1 MFLAL
6 LDLHVVV
13 KLGKLPHLFLVG
25 ICSGLHTPLFVNLNP
40 LEALKDCLLAL
51 GKTIVGKNLVD
62 AALELIDFSFL
73 RAFELLLD
81 RNAQR

>member
-1 MFLAL
+1 
-6 LDLHVVV
+6 
-13 KLGKLPHLFLVG
+13 
-25 ICSGLHTPLFVNLNP
+25 LNP